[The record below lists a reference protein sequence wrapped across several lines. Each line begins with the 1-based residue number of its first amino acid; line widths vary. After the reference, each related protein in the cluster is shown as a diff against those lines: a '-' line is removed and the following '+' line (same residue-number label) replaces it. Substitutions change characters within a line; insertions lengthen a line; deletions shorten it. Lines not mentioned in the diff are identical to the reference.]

1 MSDNNNEPEKKN
13 GILKSTIK
21 LVIDMFAEIFNFIF
35 NTLLDSDFI
44 KFLFNLIT
52 IFIGYV
58 KVVINEIFDK
68 HFNNKSYSEI
78 INSLFNSDEYDKMYI
93 QSKQELKQDLL
104 PKTSVLTFPL
114 PKLEDEPDSV
124 ANPIYITFLLKIILM
139 LIFCIVSF
147 IILSI
152 IFKIIIAS
160 YKMIQYNNM

>member
-1 MSDNNNEPEKKN
+1 MSDNNNESVKEN

-21 LVIDMFAEIFNFIF
+21 LVINIFAGIFSFIF
-35 NTLLDSDFI
+35 NTLLDSNFI

-52 IFIGYV
+52 NFIGYI

-93 QSKQELKQDLL
+93 QSKQELKQNLL
-104 PKTSVLTFPL
+104 PKTSALTFPL
-114 PKLEDEPDSV
+114 PELEDEPDSV
-124 ANPIYITFLLKIILM
+124 ANPIYITFFLKIILM